1 MTTKD
6 FDSKPITLWTSGVT
20 VGIAMIAVLCQLA
33 ISLPSSLLATPAP
46 NDGTTG
52 IALAFLVPV
61 LLVVAV
67 QLVALLVGGYYLI
80 KGVYHWSK
88 SSIVVSALISPILLF
103 AVTMAIL
110 NKFGYEALDAN
121 EPIGIIL
128 LLIFVLLPLMT
139 LSIAYNDILYRFPRI
154 FGKRLG

>member
-6 FDSKPITLWTSGVT
+6 FNNKPTTLWTSGAT
-20 VGIAMIAVLCQLA
+20 VGIAMIAILYQLA
-33 ISLPSSLLATPAP
+33 ALLPSSFSGAP
-46 NDGTTG
+46 SLNDGTTG
-52 IALAFLVPV
+52 IALAFLMPV

-154 FGKRLG
+154 FGKNVG